1 MPQYFIDSL
10 EPFLN
15 GTNEVCREKHEINC
29 FTKYVKK
36 IIGELIED
44 GPCRKSCNILEF
56 IGKTVVEGEDV
67 PEMNL
72 NHATIFSYSI
82 KAPATMVV
90 NEEYLIYD
98 LEGLVGSV
106 GGTLGMFIGL
116 SFINVITDVLNYL
129 KQLLEKKK

>member
-1 MPQYFIDSL
+1 M
-10 EPFLN
+10 
-15 GTNEVCREKHEINC
+15 
-29 FTKYVKK
+29 
-36 IIGELIED
+36 GELIED

-72 NHATIFSYSI
+72 NHATLFSYSI

-98 LEGLVGSV
+98 LDRRSCWFCWRYFRDVHWILIHQCHYRGFELLKTTFGKKEVKTDLV
-106 GGTLGMFIGL
+106 F
-116 SFINVITDVLNYL
+116 L
-129 KQLLEKKK
+129 KV